1 MKKIIR
7 DLLLCIIFI
16 FILSTTVH
24 AMNINI
30 ETNPRELKVG
40 DEITVKVILDEPV
53 VTSDFKL
60 KYNKDEFKFIDSN
73 TNYLNTK
80 DYMNYGYVNSVYAN
94 TEGKTTKEFEFKFK
108 AIKETEEATFE
119 INEINCATAEN
130 KIYDDSNLDQDYKS
144 EKVKVIVKSQE
155 ENNSGND
162 SNNSNNEKNDSNNGS
177 NNDSKQNI
185 NGKTED
191 STQANKVIP
200 FAGRNTIVIISIILL
215 IVLAII
221 LKKKINWLSKVLP
234 MFIAGIIVTSMYNIN
249 NSYAYTQTIK
259 IFKFNINETENVYS
273 ILLNSIDTEKK
284 VSVSELKDILK
295 SITEIE
301 SKDNNILGDNEYVGT
316 GYTIK
321 LSDGSESKA
330 LVYGDCNGDGKVNSN
345 DTYNMIQHMLE
356 KEQLTGIYAKS
367 VNLSNKDD
375 QDDEKIDKED
385 IAKHI
390 SFLLGTL
397 EGDFVEEL
405 PEEAKDLSQ
414 YIDVKFDNE
423 EDEKLMEG
431 DKCNFSIVLG
441 EQTPKA
447 HAKVTKVSGDEKE
460 IISDENLTQTKEYQ
474 VSVEKN
480 VSYEISVNISD
491 DKDNVIHNVTRKLN
505 MVSYFDTEEGSKEKS
520 ELEENAHKEYETLD
534 EKLKESIRNIED
546 EYEQNINKLDKNM
559 SELENSYKNDEDNL
573 EKQRDSDMKS
583 INDTYANTLTDINTR
598 LEKKDIDEVTAR
610 DLTTEAESKRN
621 EALQALDSRVNQSL
635 TQIKESYQAQK
646 EKIDKER
653 EELSVRR
660 STEEKQITDEIEQQK
675 EGIRSK
681 LDNEIKEKENII
693 VVQKIK

>member
-295 SITEIE
+295 SITEI
-301 SKDNNILGDNEYVGT
+301 
-316 GYTIK
+316 
-321 LSDGSESKA
+321 
-330 LVYGDCNGDGKVNSN
+330 
-345 DTYNMIQHMLE
+345 
-356 KEQLTGIYAKS
+356 
-367 VNLSNKDD
+367 
-375 QDDEKIDKED
+375 
-385 IAKHI
+385 
-390 SFLLGTL
+390 
-397 EGDFVEEL
+397 
-405 PEEAKDLSQ
+405 
-414 YIDVKFDNE
+414 
-423 EDEKLMEG
+423 
-431 DKCNFSIVLG
+431 
-441 EQTPKA
+441 
-447 HAKVTKVSGDEKE
+447 
-460 IISDENLTQTKEYQ
+460 
-474 VSVEKN
+474 
-480 VSYEISVNISD
+480 
-491 DKDNVIHNVTRKLN
+491 
-505 MVSYFDTEEGSKEKS
+505 
-520 ELEENAHKEYETLD
+520 
-534 EKLKESIRNIED
+534 
-546 EYEQNINKLDKNM
+546 
-559 SELENSYKNDEDNL
+559 
-573 EKQRDSDMKS
+573 
-583 INDTYANTLTDINTR
+583 
-598 LEKKDIDEVTAR
+598 
-610 DLTTEAESKRN
+610 KR
-621 EALQALDSRVNQSL
+621 
-635 TQIKESYQAQK
+635 
-646 EKIDKER
+646 
-653 EELSVRR
+653 
-660 STEEKQITDEIEQQK
+660 
-675 EGIRSK
+675 
-681 LDNEIKEKENII
+681 
-693 VVQKIK
+693 